1 MIKRETN
8 PFQILQLSLPDQ
20 AASVEWTRF
29 ISVMLFDVSLLHYC
43 CYFFRGTFDQY
54 TTLLCHW
61 WWRHGRVNQNGK
73 ESDPYRREKA
83 REMAESVLLAD
94 GSNQN
99 SPSVQL
105 VSARE
110 DHSST
115 AARAPNTFLHTGGE
129 KSEESRYA
137 SRSRGSKREGCRNR
151 TMDTRKEE
159 KFRMFKA
166 SVFFFTLLY

>member
-8 PFQILQLSLPDQ
+8 PFQILQLSLPGQ
-20 AASVEWTRF
+20 ATSVEWIRF
-29 ISVMLFDVSLLHYC
+29 ISVTLFDVSLLHYC
-43 CYFFRGTFDQY
+43 CYFFRGTFDQH
-54 TTLLCHW
+54 TTLLFHW
-61 WWRHGRVNQNGK
+61 WWRRGRVNQNGK

-83 REMAESVLLAD
+83 WEMAESVLLAD

-137 SRSRGSKREGCRNR
+137 SRSRRGSKREGCRNR
-151 TMDTRKEE
+151 TLDTRK
-159 KFRMFKA
+159 
-166 SVFFFTLLY
+166 